1 MTKKHLNTLINL
13 ANRFENLEEDKDLLL
28 AKLKSFL
35 KTLDKHE
42 LEELSD
48 DLKQFP
54 EAGEVAALLREIAAK
69 NEEVHASQGQHRGA
83 KGLRRFSLITQ
94 SLQFER
100 CQSALGIER
109 LPFAKSMPKRR
120 SCGTRPNWAMELRQ
134 P

>member
-1 MTKKHLNTLINL
+1 MKNMKMTKKHLHTLINL

-54 EAGEVAALLREIAAK
+54 EAGEAAALLREIA
-69 NEEVHASQGQHRGA
+69 
-83 KGLRRFSLITQ
+83 
-94 SLQFER
+94 ER
-100 CQSALGIER
+100 KPDLVDGGHHSIH
-109 LPFAKSMPKRR
+109 
-120 SCGTRPNWAMELRQ
+120 
-134 P
+134 

>member
-1 MTKKHLNTLINL
+1 MENMKMTKKHLNTLINL
-13 ANRFENLEEDKDLLL
+13 ADRFENLEEDKDMLL

-83 KGLRRFSLITQ
+83 KVLRRFH
-94 SLQFER
+94 
-100 CQSALGIER
+100 
-109 LPFAKSMPKRR
+109 
-120 SCGTRPNWAMELRQ
+120 
-134 P
+134 

>member
-1 MTKKHLNTLINL
+1 MKNMKMTKKHLHTLINL

-42 LEELSD
+42 LEELSE

-69 NEEVHASQGQHRGA
+69 NEEVHALQGQHMGA
-83 KGLRRFSLITQ
+83 KGLRRFH
-94 SLQFER
+94 
-100 CQSALGIER
+100 
-109 LPFAKSMPKRR
+109 
-120 SCGTRPNWAMELRQ
+120 
-134 P
+134 

>member
-1 MTKKHLNTLINL
+1 MENMKMTKKHLNTLINL
-13 ANRFENLEEDKDLLL
+13 AGRFENLEEDKDLLL

-69 NEEVHASQGQHRGA
+69 NIHASQGQHRGA
-83 KGLRRFSLITQ
+83 KVLRRFH
-94 SLQFER
+94 
-100 CQSALGIER
+100 
-109 LPFAKSMPKRR
+109 
-120 SCGTRPNWAMELRQ
+120 
-134 P
+134 

>member
-13 ANRFENLEEDKDLLL
+13 ANRVENLEEDKDLLL
-28 AKLKSFL
+28 VKLKSFL

-54 EAGEVAALLREIAAK
+54 EAGEAAALL
-69 NEEVHASQGQHRGA
+69 GGGRG
-83 KGLRRFSLITQ
+83 
-94 SLQFER
+94 R
-100 CQSALGIER
+100 C
-109 LPFAKSMPKRR
+109 FAGCLMGVPVI
-120 SCGTRPNWAMELRQ
+120 GETP